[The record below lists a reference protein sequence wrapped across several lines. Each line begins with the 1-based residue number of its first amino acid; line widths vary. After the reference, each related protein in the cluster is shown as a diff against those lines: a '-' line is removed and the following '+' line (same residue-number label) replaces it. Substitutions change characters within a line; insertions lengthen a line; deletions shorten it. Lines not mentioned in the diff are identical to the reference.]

1 MLKKKKKRERTSD
14 SDKCNTWMKLKNIK
28 LSKKSQTQKE

>member
-1 MLKKKKKRERTSD
+1 MLKKKKRTSD